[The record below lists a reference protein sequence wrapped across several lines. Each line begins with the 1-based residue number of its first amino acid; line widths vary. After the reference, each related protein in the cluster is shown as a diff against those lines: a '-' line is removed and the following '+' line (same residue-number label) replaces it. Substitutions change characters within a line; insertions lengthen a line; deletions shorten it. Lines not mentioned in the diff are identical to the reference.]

1 MDLRVGYQTIY
12 QLNRLFVGS
21 LFMRL
26 DNIFRS
32 KSKFLLFLFLGF
44 FLSFSLPPY
53 NYIFL
58 GFIIFPLILY
68 LLKINEEDNSSFFF
82 VYGLLFS
89 FGYFCSSLYWI
100 SYSLNFDPEVAILK
114 PFAIIILPLSLSIFY
129 GLGFYVFKH
138 FFNFNFFFVLN
149 FSILMALTEYIRSLI
164 TGFSWNLFVYALN
177 EQLASIQILNIIGT
191 FSLNFFAIFFFSFPY
206 FLIKK
211 NKILLIKRSIF
222 LIFLISINYLYG
234 LNRLQTNLEI
244 KNQQIVIVQP
254 NENLLNINLNSQNY
268 IKKILNMSN
277 PSDKNDNAIFLWP
290 EGSYSLINNN
300 NLTDIFKDSFK
311 INQKVILGANTKDN
325 YGNIFNS
332 FVVLNSKGKII
343 DVYNKI
349 HLVPFGEFIP
359 FEDVIKFL
367 NLKKVTFGYQSF
379 SRGVDRNILKI
390 NESLVLPLICYEVI
404 DTGTININKN
414 NFDVIFNISEDGWF
428 NRSIGTYQH
437 FVHSIFRSIEEG
449 KHIFRSTN
457 QGVSASINPLG
468 VIINSSNPNK
478 KSVFTENY
486 QILNN
491 NTPFSVLGNLMF
503 LFLIFS
509 SFLVQLLLKRY
520 FKLS

>member
-1 MDLRVGYQTIY
+1 
-12 QLNRLFVGS
+12 
-21 LFMRL
+21 MRS
-26 DNIFRS
+26 DNIF
-32 KSKFLLFLFLGF
+32 KSKLTFFLFLFLGF

-58 GFIIFPLILY
+58 GFIIFPFILH
-68 LLKINEEDNSSFFF
+68 LLKLNEQKNPSIFF

-89 FGYFCSSLYWI
+89 FGYFISSLYWI

-114 PFAIIILPLSLSIFY
+114 PFAILILPLVLSTFY
-129 GLGFYVFKH
+129 GLGFYIFKR
-138 FFNFNFFFVLN
+138 FFKFNFFFVLN
-149 FSILMALTEYIRSLI
+149 FSILMALIEYIRSFL
-164 TGFSWNLFVYALN
+164 TGFSWNLFVYALS

-191 FSLNFFAIFFFSFPY
+191 FSLNLFAIFIFSFPY

-211 NKILLIKRSIF
+211 DKISVIKRLIL
-222 LIFLISINYLYG
+222 LIFLIGINYLYG
-234 LNRLQTNLEI
+234 LNRLQINLES
-244 KNQQIVIVQP
+244 KNQQVVFVQP
-254 NENLLNINLNSQNY
+254 NENLQKINSNPRNY
-268 IKKILNMSN
+268 IKEILNMSN

-290 EGSYSLINNN
+290 EGSYSLINND
-300 NLTDIFKDSFK
+300 NLTDIFKNNFK
-311 INQKVILGANTKDN
+311 INQKIILGANTKDN
-325 YGNIFNS
+325 YGNIYNS

-359 FEDVIKFL
+359 FEDVLNFL

-379 SRGVDRNILKI
+379 SRGVDRNIFKI
-390 NESLVLPLICYEVI
+390 NQSLVLPLICYEVI
-404 DTGTININKN
+404 DTGTINIDKN

-428 NRSIGTYQH
+428 NRSIGTHQH

-468 VIINSSNPNK
+468 VIMNSSKPNK
-478 KSVFTENY
+478 KSVFTDNY

-491 NTPFSVLGNLMF
+491 NTPFSVIGNLMF
-503 LFLIFS
+503 LFSIFL
-509 SFLVQLLLKRY
+509 SFLVQLFLKRY

>member
-1 MDLRVGYQTIY
+1 MS
-12 QLNRLFVGS
+12 LN
-21 LFMRL
+21 
-26 DNIFRS
+26 NIF
-32 KSKFLLFLFLGF
+32 KSKLNFFLFLFLGF

-53 NYIFL
+53 NYVFL
-58 GFIIFPLILY
+58 GFIIFPFILY
-68 LLKINEEDNSSFFF
+68 LLKLNEQENPRFFF
-82 VYGLLFS
+82 IYGLLFS
-89 FGYFCSSLYWI
+89 FGYFISSLYWI

-114 PFAIIILPLSLSIFY
+114 PFAILILPLALSIFY
-129 GLGFYVFKH
+129 GLGFYIFKR
-138 FFNFNFFFVLN
+138 FFKFNFFFVLN
-149 FSILMALTEYIRSLI
+149 FSILMALTEYIRSFI
-164 TGFSWNLFVYALN
+164 TGFSWNLFVYALS

-191 FSLNFFAIFFFSFPY
+191 FSLNLFTIFIFSFPY

-211 NKILLIKRSIF
+211 NKITFIKRLTL
-222 LIFLISINYLYG
+222 LIFLIGINYLYG
-234 LNRLQTNLEI
+234 LDRLQTNLEI
-244 KNQQIVIVQP
+244 KNQQIVFVQP
-254 NENLLNINLNSQNY
+254 NENLQKINLNSQNY
-268 IKKILNMSN
+268 IKEILNMSN

-290 EGSYSLINNN
+290 EGSYSFINND
-300 NLTDIFKDSFK
+300 NLTDIFKDNFK

-325 YGNIFNS
+325 YGNIYNS
-332 FVVLNSKGKII
+332 FVILNSKGKII

-379 SRGVDRNILKI
+379 SRGVDRNIFKI
-390 NESLVLPLICYEVI
+390 NQSLVLPLICYEVI
-404 DTGTININKN
+404 DTGTINIDKN

-468 VIINSSNPNK
+468 VIINSSKPNK
-478 KSVFTENY
+478 KSVFTDNY
-486 QILNN
+486 QVLNN

-503 LFLIFS
+503 LFLIFL
-509 SFLVQLLLKRY
+509 SFLVQLFLKRY

>member
-1 MDLRVGYQTIY
+1 MS
-12 QLNRLFVGS
+12 LN
-21 LFMRL
+21 
-26 DNIFRS
+26 NIF
-32 KSKFLLFLFLGF
+32 KSKLNFFLFLFLGF

-58 GFIIFPLILY
+58 GFIIFPFILY
-68 LLKINEEDNSSFFF
+68 LLKLNQPENPRIFF

-89 FGYFCSSLYWI
+89 FGYFISSLYWI

-114 PFAIIILPLSLSIFY
+114 PFAILILPLALSIFY
-129 GLGFYVFKH
+129 GIGFYIFKS
-138 FFNFNFFFVLN
+138 FFKFNYFFVFN
-149 FSILMALTEYIRSLI
+149 FSILMALTEYIRSFI

-191 FSLNFFAIFFFSFPY
+191 FSLNFLTIFIFSFPY

-211 NKILLIKRSIF
+211 NKITFMKRLTL
-222 LIFLISINYLYG
+222 LIFLVGINYLYG
-234 LNRLQTNLEI
+234 LDRLKTNLEI
-244 KNQQIVIVQP
+244 KNQQIVFVQP
-254 NENLLNINLNSQNY
+254 NENLQKINLNSQNY
-268 IKKILNMSN
+268 IKELLNMSN
-277 PSDKNDNAIFLWP
+277 PSNKKDNAIFLWP
-290 EGSYSLINNN
+290 EGSYSFINND
-300 NLTDIFKDSFK
+300 NLTDIFKENFK

-325 YGNIFNS
+325 NGNIYNS
-332 FVVLNSKGKII
+332 FVILNSKGKII

-379 SRGVDRNILKI
+379 SRGVDRNIFKI
-390 NESLVLPLICYEVI
+390 NQSLVLPLICYEVI
-404 DTGTININKN
+404 DTGTINNDKN

-428 NRSIGTYQH
+428 NRSIGTHQH

-468 VIINSSNPNK
+468 IIINSSKPNK
-478 KSVFTENY
+478 KSVFTDNY
-486 QILNN
+486 QVLNN

-503 LFLIFS
+503 LFLIFL
-509 SFLVQLLLKRY
+509 SFLLQLFLKRY

>member
-1 MDLRVGYQTIY
+1 
-12 QLNRLFVGS
+12 
-21 LFMRL
+21 MRS
-26 DNIFRS
+26 DNIF
-32 KSKFLLFLFLGF
+32 KSKLTFFLFLFLGF

-58 GFIIFPLILY
+58 GFIIFPFILH
-68 LLKINEEDNSSFFF
+68 LLKLNEQKNPSIFF

-89 FGYFCSSLYWI
+89 FGYFISSLYWI

-114 PFAIIILPLSLSIFY
+114 PFAILILPLVLSTFY
-129 GLGFYVFKH
+129 GLGFYIFKR
-138 FFNFNFFFVLN
+138 FFKFNFFFVLN
-149 FSILMALTEYIRSLI
+149 FSILMALIEYIRSFL
-164 TGFSWNLFVYALN
+164 TGFSWNLFVYALS

-191 FSLNFFAIFFFSFPY
+191 FSLNLFAIFIFSFPY

-211 NKILLIKRSIF
+211 DKISVIKRLIL
-222 LIFLISINYLYG
+222 LIFLIGINYLYG
-234 LNRLQTNLEI
+234 LNRLQTNLQA
-244 KNQQIVIVQP
+244 KNQQVVFVQP
-254 NENLLNINLNSQNY
+254 NEDLRKINLNPQNY
-268 IKKILNMSN
+268 IKEILNMSN

-290 EGSYSLINNN
+290 EGSYSLINND
-300 NLTDIFKDSFK
+300 NLTDIFKNNFK
-311 INQKVILGANTKDN
+311 INQKIILGANTKDN
-325 YGNIFNS
+325 YGNIYNS

-359 FEDVIKFL
+359 FEDAIKFL

-379 SRGVDRNILKI
+379 SRGVDRNIFKI
-390 NESLVLPLICYEVI
+390 NQSLVLPLICYEVI
-404 DTGTININKN
+404 DTGTINIDKN

-428 NRSIGTYQH
+428 NRSIGTHQH
-437 FVHSIFRSIEEG
+437 FAHSIFRSIEEG

-468 VIINSSNPNK
+468 VIMNSSKPNK
-478 KSVFTENY
+478 KSVFTDNY

-491 NTPFSVLGNLMF
+491 NTPFSVIGNLMF
-503 LFLIFS
+503 LFSIFL
-509 SFLVQLLLKRY
+509 SFLVQLFLKRY

>member
-1 MDLRVGYQTIY
+1 MS
-12 QLNRLFVGS
+12 LN
-21 LFMRL
+21 
-26 DNIFRS
+26 NIF
-32 KSKFLLFLFLGF
+32 KSKLNFFLFLFLGF

-53 NYIFL
+53 NYVFL
-58 GFIIFPLILY
+58 GFIIFPFILY
-68 LLKINEEDNSSFFF
+68 LLKLNQPENPRIFF

-89 FGYFCSSLYWI
+89 FGYFISSLYWI

-114 PFAIIILPLSLSIFY
+114 PFAILILPLALSIFY
-129 GLGFYVFKH
+129 GIGFYIFKS
-138 FFNFNFFFVLN
+138 FFKFNYFFVFN
-149 FSILMALTEYIRSLI
+149 FSILMALTEYIRSFI

-191 FSLNFFAIFFFSFPY
+191 FSLNFLTIFIFSFPY

-211 NKILLIKRSIF
+211 NKITFMKRLTL
-222 LIFLISINYLYG
+222 LIFLVGINYLYG
-234 LNRLQTNLEI
+234 LDRLKTNLEI
-244 KNQQIVIVQP
+244 KNQQIVFVQP
-254 NENLLNINLNSQNY
+254 NENLQKINLNSQNY
-268 IKKILNMSN
+268 IKELLNMSN
-277 PSDKNDNAIFLWP
+277 PSNKKDNAIFLWP
-290 EGSYSLINNN
+290 EGSYSFINND
-300 NLTDIFKDSFK
+300 NLTDIFKENFK

-325 YGNIFNS
+325 NGNIYNS
-332 FVVLNSKGKII
+332 FVILNSKGKII

-379 SRGVDRNILKI
+379 SRGVDRNIFKI
-390 NESLVLPLICYEVI
+390 NQSLVLPLICYEVI
-404 DTGTININKN
+404 DTGTINNDKN
-414 NFDVIFNISEDGWF
+414 NYDVIFNISEDGWF
-428 NRSIGTYQH
+428 NRSIGTHQH

-468 VIINSSNPNK
+468 IIINSSKPNK
-478 KSVFTENY
+478 KSVFTDNY
-486 QILNN
+486 QVLNN

-503 LFLIFS
+503 LFLIFL
-509 SFLVQLLLKRY
+509 SFLLQLFLKRY